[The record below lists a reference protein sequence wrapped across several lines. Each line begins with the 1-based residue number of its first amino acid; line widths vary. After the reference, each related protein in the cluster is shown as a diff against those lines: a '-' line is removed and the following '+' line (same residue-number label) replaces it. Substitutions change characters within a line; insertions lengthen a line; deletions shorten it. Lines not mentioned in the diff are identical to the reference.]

1 MTIEL
6 ATIDMAAPDDIDGLA
21 RALDAVGPIRRL
33 AVLAKLEAQPGRE
46 DESRRLARRA
56 VDGLL
61 AARGL
66 AERAVVLLAVG
77 CEGVATP
84 FAQLIVDREAARD
97 GNGAAGNN
105 LAEPGPARLALGIA
119 RSAPVAPA
127 ERGTRALIDRVAET
141 VRRALADAAL
151 VPTQVGL
158 ALVKCPVAPQDAP
171 GASADQ
177 RSLPR
182 GRAIAALG
190 AGVALG
196 EIAEQ
201 RLSDG
206 MIARDVDVFARRAM
220 TFAGPE
226 IDGVEAVVL
235 GNRPGAGGALQVISA
250 QLADI
255 LDAAG
260 IRRMLGG
267 AGVRIDSWGELVDP
281 DEVAALLLKA
291 GVAPDG
297 RVRGRRT
304 TVFSSG
310 LAPDWHMRA
319 AQSGLVGSLLGHT
332 RCFISGDPIQQAA
345 PGGAV
350 AAAIVR
356 VAARNGDR

>member
-6 ATIDMAAPDDIDGLA
+6 VTIDMADPADVDGLA
-21 RALDAVGPIRRL
+21 GALDALGPIRRL
-33 AVLAKLEAQPGRE
+33 AVLAKLEAQPGCE
-46 DESRRLARRA
+46 DESRSRARRA
-56 VDGLL
+56 VDTML

-84 FAQLIVDREAARD
+84 FAQLIVDLD
-97 GNGAAGNN
+97 SPSNG
-105 LAEPGPARLALGIA
+105 ERPGPPRLVLGIA

-127 ERGTRALIDRVAET
+127 ERGARALVDRVADT
-141 VRRALADAAL
+141 VRRALDDAAL
-151 VPTQVGL
+151 TPAQVGL
-158 ALVKCPVAPQDAP
+158 ALVKCPVAPQDAAD
-171 GASADQ
+171 ASADQ
-177 RSLPR
+177 RSLSR

-190 AGVALG
+190 AGVALR

-201 RLSDG
+201 RLSDS
-206 MIARDVDVFARRAM
+206 MIASDIGVFARRAM
-220 TFAGPE
+220 TFAGSE
-226 IDGVEAVVL
+226 IDRVEAVVL
-235 GNRPGAGGALQVISA
+235 GNRPGAGGTLQVTSA

-255 LDAAG
+255 LDGAG
-260 IRRMLGG
+260 IRRMLAG
-267 AGVRIDSWGELVDP
+267 AGVRIDRWGELVDP

-297 RVRGRRT
+297 LVRGRRT

-319 AQSGLVGSLLGHT
+319 AQTGLVGSLLGHT

>member
-6 ATIDMAAPDDIDGLA
+6 ATIDMEEPADVVGLG
-21 RALDAVGPIRRL
+21 RALDALGPIRRL
-33 AVLAKLEAQPGRE
+33 AVLAKLEAQLGRE
-46 DESRRLARRA
+46 NESRSLARRA
-56 VDGLL
+56 IDGLL
-61 AARGL
+61 TERGL

-84 FAQLIVDREAARD
+84 YAQLIVDLAMPANGEDAIEAA
-97 GNGAAGNN
+97 
-105 LAEPGPARLALGIA
+105 GPPRLALGIA
-119 RSAPVAPA
+119 RSAPVAPT
-127 ERGTRALIDRVAET
+127 ECGTRALVDRVADT
-141 VRRALADAAL
+141 VRQALADAAL
-151 VPTQVGL
+151 AASQVGL
-158 ALVKCPVAPQDAP
+158 ALVKCPVAPQSA
-171 GASADQ
+171 AAATADQ

-196 EIAEQ
+196 EIAER
-201 RLSDG
+201 RLSDT
-206 MIARDVDVFARRAM
+206 MIARDLGVFARRVM

-226 IDGVEAVVL
+226 IDRIETIVL

-260 IRRMLGG
+260 IRRMLGA
-267 AGVRIDSWGELVDP
+267 AGVRIDRWGELADP

-297 RVRGRRT
+297 LVRGRRT
-304 TVFSSG
+304 TVFTSG

-319 AQSGLVGSLLGHT
+319 AQTGLVGSLLGHT
-332 RCFISGDPIQQAA
+332 RCFVTGDPIQQAA

-350 AAAIVR
+350 AAAIIR
-356 VAARNGDR
+356 VATRNGDR

>member
-6 ATIDMAAPDDIDGLA
+6 VTIDMAAPADVDGLA
-21 RALDAVGPIRRL
+21 RALDAIGPIRRL

-46 DESRRLARRA
+46 DESRGLARRA
-56 VDGLL
+56 IDGLL
-61 AARGL
+61 AERGL
-66 AERAVVLLAVG
+66 AARAVVLLAVG

-84 FAQLIVDREAARD
+84 FAQLIVDLEVPD
-97 GNGAAGNN
+97 N
-105 LAEPGPARLALGIA
+105 AEGQGPSRLALGIA
-119 RSAPVAPA
+119 RSAPVALV
-127 ERGTRALIDRVAET
+127 ERGMRALVDRVADT
-141 VRRALADAAL
+141 VRLALEDAAL
-151 VPTQVGL
+151 VPAQIGL
-158 ALVKCPVAPQDAP
+158 ALVKCPVAPP
-171 GASADQ
+171 GAAEATADQ
-177 RSLPR
+177 KSLPR

-190 AGVALG
+190 AGIVLG

-201 RLSDG
+201 RLSDS
-206 MIARDVDVFARRAM
+206 MIARDVGVFARRAM

-226 IDGVEAVVL
+226 IDRVEAIVL

-260 IRRMLGG
+260 IRRMLDG
-267 AGVRIDSWGELVDP
+267 AGVRFDRWGELVDP
-281 DEVAALLLKA
+281 DEVASLLLKA

-297 RVRGRRT
+297 QVRGRRT

-319 AQSGLVGSLLGHT
+319 AQTGLVGALLGHT
-332 RCFISGDPIQQAA
+332 RCFISGDPIQQAP

-350 AAAIVR
+350 VAAIVR
-356 VAARNGDR
+356 VAARRDER